1 MKKYIF
7 YLICLLISDTVCH
20 SVHQNCGHGLALSG
34 TGSNQREKTTSAL
47 KNWIKIL
54 QKKTGFGSGL
64 VVKLQLIIFLFKYV
78 KIILVEIGRFFHNS
92 VGPLF
97 WCIYINIK
105 KKPVRWQ
112 QILKNF
118 VTESRCPDPDL
129 SYISNRI
136 RNSAVYVIV

>member
-105 KKPVRWQ
+105 KTSSMAT
-112 QILKNF
+112 NF
-118 VTESRCPDPDL
+118 EEFC
-129 SYISNRI
+129 NRI
-136 RNSAVYVIV
+136 QVSGSRS